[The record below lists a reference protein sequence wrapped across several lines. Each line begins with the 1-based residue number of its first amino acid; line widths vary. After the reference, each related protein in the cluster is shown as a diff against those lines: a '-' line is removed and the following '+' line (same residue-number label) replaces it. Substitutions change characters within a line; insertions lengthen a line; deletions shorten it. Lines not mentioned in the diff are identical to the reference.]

1 VVRENGMNKLRK
13 KKNRKKSTRIR
24 DQNGE
29 ERKIKSTCIED
40 GKVTQ
45 LPLS

>member
-29 ERKIKSTCIED
+29 ERKINRAHVSRT
-40 GKVTQ
+40 GK
-45 LPLS
+45 